1 MNNYSEMWDEFCF
14 LLSEKA
20 NSDLSEKD
28 FENLAVR
35 AIEVLGWRE
44 FRSEIERQ
52 PIVQLGREGTL
63 RPDLIIYGND
73 RKALI
78 VVEVKRPSE
87 NITRDN
93 IIGQLRSYMRQMKSA
108 FGFLIGS
115 DLRIYYDGPSNP
127 HPDPLLLEK
136 IDFEKN
142 SKEGIN
148 FCQLFNK
155 WSFLNT
161 EYHDY
166 LEAKIRKFNKKREV
180 KSIIDRLL
188 SFEIKQ
194 KIIGYLR
201 NEFSD
206 IGDET
211 FSESIEQVNIEI
223 SKKGPIESTPEKPE
237 KREPRPPRRKIILPS
252 HVEETVIEDSQK
264 ISILQFESHLF
275 TRLRHIYGVL
285 YFMKQGFDFSSA
297 THKTL
302 KLFPEVQDYQTIS
315 DKCGRGFAGNV
326 DTFITWFNTGQILNK
341 LRDKFKLSDH
351 DYNIFGRL
359 FTKADDST

>member
-14 LLSEKA
+14 LLSEKT

-44 FRSEIERQ
+44 FRNEIERQ
-52 PIVQLGREGTL
+52 PIVQLGREGIL
-63 RPDLIIYGND
+63 RPDLIIYGNN

-93 IIGQLRSYMRQMKSA
+93 IIGQLRSYMRQMKSD

-136 IDFEKN
+136 IDFQRN
-142 SKEGIN
+142 LKEGIN

-155 WSFLNT
+155 RSFLNV
-161 EYHDY
+161 EYRDY
-166 LEAKIRKFNKKREV
+166 LEAKISKFNKKREV

-188 SFEIKQ
+188 SFESKQ
-194 KIIGYLR
+194 KIISNIR

-211 FSESIEQVNIEI
+211 FSEAIEQVNIEI
-223 SKKGPIESTPEKPE
+223 SRKETIEQISENLEKVE
-237 KREPRPPRRKIILPS
+237 RRPTRRKILPPS
-252 HVEETVIEDSQK
+252 NMAETVIGDSQK
-264 ISILQFESHLF
+264 ISTLQFESHLF

-326 DTFITWFNTGQILNK
+326 DTFITWFNTGQMLNK
-341 LRDKFKLSDH
+341 LRDKFRLSDH
-351 DYNIFGRL
+351 DYDIFRQL
-359 FTKADDST
+359 LTKANA